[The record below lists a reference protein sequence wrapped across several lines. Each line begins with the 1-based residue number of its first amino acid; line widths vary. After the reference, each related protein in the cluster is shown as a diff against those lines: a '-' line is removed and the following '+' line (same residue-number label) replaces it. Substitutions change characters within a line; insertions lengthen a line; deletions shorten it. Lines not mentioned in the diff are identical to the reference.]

1 MEKSKAEKEIVERIP
16 NENDKGKKKKWIET
30 ISTILLSAATVLS
43 AWCVFQSSQ
52 WSGEQY
58 FRIDD
63 ETAAN
68 QFRLQNEVG
77 AAQRKTAELQ
87 IFLQYTVAVADENAK
102 LANFLYERF
111 PSSLKKAFDAWS
123 TLGPYNNPNAPRSP
137 FQMKEYVVPEVDE
150 AAKYEK
156 EAAAFKKAANIAD
169 NHADNYVLVSLV
181 LSMVL
186 FFCGL
191 SGVTDSYSNQRI
203 LIGIALLIFFTSI
216 IFITTMPVQF

>member
-68 QFRLQNEVG
+68 QFRLQNEVA